1 MLRTPV
7 HTVLKRLLPSL
18 ILCAFAILG
27 AAALHAEE
35 LRQIARYPI
44 QGVFRH
50 IKGFDI
56 DRNGNL
62 LVVDSEAP
70 AMVRIDANGKRI
82 ESYSQPGKKYCEISG
97 PAAVVATMNGF
108 VLFDWNRQHLL
119 RFGRDGECQS
129 DDLLRTFQADVLAMS
144 GGRIVGGG
152 SLMKL
157 IPGERC
163 VFFST
168 DLEASASSATCLLN
182 IKDDTLWL
190 LYGREFVGTSK
201 TTAYYMTP
209 YEPVLYISN
218 GTAVAKAVSLHG
230 LGVAG
235 AAVPADERE
244 IRRDRAKFF
253 DFYNRQTVIEGVA
266 ATRAGVV
273 VATRTPGKEHQVNLR
288 YFKDGSGTAS
298 ANTSLTIAPVTGG
311 YPLHLRGDGDDR
323 VVLLIAKGKHP
334 ALSYEAVVYQIR

>member
-1 MLRTPV
+1 V
-7 HTVLKRLLPSL
+7 KSRLLPSL

-27 AAALHAEE
+27 AANLDAEE
-35 LRQIARYPI
+35 LRQVARYPI

-56 DRNGNL
+56 DRNGDL

-70 AMVRIDANGKRI
+70 AVVRINANGKRI
-82 ESYSQPGKKYCEISG
+82 ESYSQPGKQYCEISG

-108 VLFDWNRQHLL
+108 VLFDWDRQHLL

-129 DDLLRTFQADVLAMS
+129 DDLLRTFQASVLAIS

-152 SLMKL
+152 SLMKM

-168 DLEASASSATCLLN
+168 DLEGSASSATCLLN
-182 IKDDTLWL
+182 IKDDKLWL
-190 LYGREFVGTSK
+190 LYARQFVDASRTA
-201 TTAYYMTP
+201 AYYMTP

-218 GTAVAKAVSLHG
+218 GTAAAKAIPLRG
-230 LGVAG
+230 LGVAS
-235 AAVPADERE
+235 ATLPADELQ
-244 IRRDRAKFF
+244 IRMDRTKFY

-288 YFKDGSGTAS
+288 YFKDGSATAS
-298 ANTSLTIAPVTGG
+298 AATSLTIAPVTGG
-311 YPLHLRGDGDDR
+311 YPLHIRGNGDDR